1 MAIEGRPQE
10 DYSGVAGPI
19 PDLPEIG
26 NEAAHTGTIST
37 AAWLSAGRR
46 ARGLLSA
53 PESGSG
59 YWLGLSDA
67 ITVTGLSR

>member
-1 MAIEGRPQE
+1 MAIEGTRKV
-10 DYSGVAGPI
+10 DYSGRHRPRTYPRSAI
-19 PDLPEIG
+19 KQATPDQSPPFALG
-26 NEAAHTGTIST
+26 
-37 AAWLSAGRR
+37 GRG
-46 ARGLLSA
+46 ARGLSA